1 MLFCLWVPILFGH
14 AEVDNVD
21 DICRF
26 RVGSTYQKVVRLD
39 VSIDE
44 VLLVNRLDS
53 GKLLKLVTNQHQ
65 DAQSHHLLRNHHHG
79 LD

>member
-1 MLFCLWVPILFGH
+1 MLFCLWVPVLFGH

-44 VLLVNRLDS
+44 VLLVDRLDS
-53 GKLLKLVTNQHQ
+53 GKLFKLVTTHHQHP
-65 DAQSHHLLRNHHHG
+65 QSDHLLRNHHHG